1 MNSPTISAPPPRS
14 PRICMHEARILLKLG
29 GPIMVAQLSQTAM
42 GFVDTLMAGHVSAR
56 DLAAV
61 ALGNGI
67 WILVFL
73 TFSGVLMATTPM
85 VAQHLGANRQQ
96 AAGTVFQQG
105 FWIALCTGLL
115 AFISV
120 RNCAWLLQQLNV
132 APELAALTQ
141 GYLQA
146 ISWGLPAILLYQLI
160 RSFCEGFGLTRVVM
174 KIGLLGLL
182 LNIPLNYIFIYG
194 KLGLPA
200 MGGVGCGWAT
210 SIVMLAML
218 LAGALY
224 LWRSQAFTEAAPLSR
239 WQRPS
244 FAATRQFMQLGFPIG
259 LSLLIEV
266 SMFSLIAL
274 LLAPLGDIT
283 VASHQITMSFTGLTF
298 MLPLSIALAI
308 TIRTGHLVGAA
319 DYPRA
324 RRSAFTGVLLA
335 LGCALVSCS
344 VMLLFAHNIASLYS
358 PDPVVISLAAQLL
371 VIAAFFQFS
380 DSIQVAAAGAL
391 RGYKDTSI
399 PLLLVFVAYW
409 LVGMPA
415 GFILGLTDL
424 AGPARGAEGF
434 WYGLVLGLSL
444 GALLL
449 GTRLVWMTRRHSLR
463 LAQA

>member
-1 MNSPTISAPPPRS
+1 M
-14 PRICMHEARILLKLG
+14 LLQLG
-29 GPIMVAQLSQTAM
+29 TPIMVAQLSQTAM

-67 WILVFL
+67 WLPVFL
-73 TFSGVLMATTPM
+73 ALSGVLMATTPM
-85 VAQHLGANRQQ
+85 TAQHLGAGNRR
-96 AAGTVFQQG
+96 AAGAVFQQG
-105 FWIALCTGLL
+105 FWVALL
-115 AFISV
+115 AGSLAFVSV
-120 RNCAWLLQQLNV
+120 RNCGWLLEQLNV
-132 APELAALTQ
+132 APELATLTQ
-141 GYLQA
+141 AYLRA

-174 KIGLLGLL
+174 KIGVLGLL
-182 LNIPLNYIFIYG
+182 CNIPLNYIFIYG

-210 SIVMLAML
+210 SIVMCIML
-218 LAGALY
+218 LAGGFY
-224 LWRSQAFTEAAPLSR
+224 IWRSPAFTEAAPLGQ

-244 FAATRQFMQLGFPIG
+244 LQATRQFLQLGFPIG
-259 LSLLIEV
+259 VSLLIEV

-274 LLAPLGDIT
+274 LLAPRGDIT
-283 VASHQITMSFTGLTF
+283 VAAHQITMSFTGLTF

-308 TIRTGHLVGAA
+308 TIRVGHLTGAK
-319 DYPRA
+319 DYPLA

-335 LGCALVSCS
+335 LGCALLSCS
-344 VMLLFAHNIASLYS
+344 FMLIFAHNIASLYS
-358 PDPVVISLAAQLL
+358 PNPVVITLAAQLL
-371 VIAAFFQFS
+371 TIAAFFQFS

-409 LVGMPA
+409 LIGMPA
-415 GFILGLTDL
+415 GYVLGLTDWL
-424 AGPARGAEGF
+424 GPAQGAHGF

-444 GALLL
+444 GAFLL
-449 GTRLVWMTRRHSLR
+449 GTRLLRMTRRYTASL
-463 LAQA
+463 APA